1 MFPILIHLLNNCFFE
16 TSWLENLDIWSY
28 LILKVFKNISIDLE
42 KSCNLIKSYNT
53 GTRHKKSPSKPIK
66 IHSFKQSEQTQTII
80 NNEKSQKPSKSINNH
95 RNQN

>member
-42 KSCNLIKSYNT
+42 KSCNLIKSYN
-53 GTRHKKSPSKPIK
+53 
-66 IHSFKQSEQTQTII
+66 SFNI
-80 NNEKSQKPSKSINNH
+80 
-95 RNQN
+95 